1 MNTSLFL
8 GNDNLPVFGKHILL
22 VAVQLLLFLTIAFAI
37 DLFGNP
43 GFRNQFFG
51 HVGPAILLV
60 LVGVLALNYRR
71 ITLDRLVL
79 LEAYAGITASVLYIV
94 IDTFISHPPL
104 GIFDGA
110 GVAEQ
115 QHVGI
120 MFVIGVCSLFAI
132 IAHKK
137 FDLRTGVHVL
147 FAAMVF
153 SIVIVKHHQ
162 HTPVASLAHYAT
174 AIYVMVAAL
183 FRISGRILEYGFCL
197 VIAGYVWASSQMGF
211 AMHAG
216 KIRIDAGAYVSFW
229 TAIGMFVA
237 LIYILLA
244 RSGEPE

>member
-1 MNTSLFL
+1 MNTSLFT
-8 GNDNLPVFGKHILL
+8 DNNRSVFGKHVLL
-22 VAVQLLLFLTIAFAI
+22 VAGQLLLFLTIAIAI
-37 DLFGNP
+37 DLFSNP
-43 GFRNQFFG
+43 VFRNQFFG

-60 LVGVLALNYRR
+60 LVGVLALNFKKL
-71 ITLDRLVL
+71 TLDRLVL
-79 LEAYAGITASVLYIV
+79 LDAYAGIAASVFYII

-120 MFVIGVCSLFAI
+120 MLLIGVSSIFAI

-211 AMHAG
+211 AMYAG
-216 KIRIDAGAYVSFW
+216 KIRIDAGAYVSYW
-229 TAIGMFVA
+229 TAIGMLVA
-237 LIYILLA
+237 MVYILLA
-244 RSGEPE
+244 RSEKSV